1 MPPTNDADQDI
12 FEIARHI
19 ASPEVRKGYLDQA
32 CGSDAAQRQRIVE
45 LLQAIDEQDSF
56 LETPAV
62 ERDFPVTIDQAMSR
76 EKAGEQIGPYKLLQQ
91 IGEGGMGKVWMAEQH
106 QPVRR
111 RVALKL
117 VKSGMDTRH
126 VLARFEA
133 ERQALSMMDHPNIA
147 KVLDAGTTESGR
159 PYFVM
164 ELVKGQA
171 ITEYCDER
179 HLTPRD
185 RLELFL
191 PVCHAIQHA
200 HQKGIIHRDIKPSNV
215 LVAEF
220 DGRPVAKVIDFGVAK
235 ALHQSLTEQTMFT
248 GLGQI
253 IGTLEYMSPEQA
265 RVNQLDIDTRSDVYS
280 LGVLL
285 YELLTGSTP
294 FDRKRLKE
302 AALDELL
309 RIIREE
315 EAPRPSIKLS
325 TSQTL
330 PSIAANRNT
339 EPARL
344 STLVRGELDWIV
356 MKALEKDRN
365 RRYETAN
372 GFAMDIQRYLSD
384 EAVLACPPST
394 VYRFRKFARK
404 NKALLATSALVSAAL
419 VLGLIGT
426 TWQSVRATRAEQL
439 ARANAEQAVA
449 SQQEALAERDE
460 KELARREALS
470 ERDAKEIA
478 RREAEES
485 FLRSRQVVDE
495 FFTLVSENDLFEIPG
510 MQPVRIELLERAR
523 KYYEEMKLSH
533 PDDPDI
539 LTGTAVALLRLAF
552 CYHDNARNDETLRYM
567 IKGLDEVD
575 QLLER
580 FPEHHTAHRN
590 LAGSW
595 RGMNRIQA
603 NTSPPSDLAL
613 ARDTLNRFIEVWE
626 KLWQQN
632 PEQCEFLSDL
642 ALTYDLKGQ
651 LMEATTTL
659 TGSGT
664 LQGHLPWLAKSLAA
678 WQALVKERPDYP
690 FYHEQLILFQAKYA
704 SQLSTGGLGEE
715 GKHLS
720 DQFPVMLESA
730 TRKFPELK
738 GKLVQLVRGEIKR
751 TGNQHLAEGDLA
763 AAAEAFLRSIDLL
776 NETADQNWGI
786 KDFGEQQ
793 IQTLER
799 LLPFVNGLVSPD
811 QFNAR
816 LEIVRQICKARAQAW
831 PNVFSMR
838 REAIKILVFSAHHVQ
853 DDKSKENSQQFIQEA
868 FELIADYEFPSVD
881 SQIGRDE
888 RLELGHLFLYA
899 IPDYFA
905 SIGDDANRRRA
916 LQKSVKLFREL
927 AQERF
932 PDHARFWLLLGE
944 AYLRLGEQNEA
955 LEVYSR
961 VNELNPRNLWGWIHH
976 GNLQWELGNRNETF
990 ETYSR
995 AIEQLTQ
1002 QQDKAL
1008 ALGHR
1013 GFRYNML
1020 RQFDQAFDDF
1030 NLALEL
1036 NPNDWLALH
1045 WRGDAYR
1052 ETGRHAQAIEDYKK
1066 SLELNPLHLWG
1077 WIHLGTCQWE
1087 LGRRTDTLETYSRA
1101 IERLPD
1107 QPEAWIHRGLRHCQL
1122 KQFDQA
1128 ISDCNR
1134 AIELN
1139 PQNSWYW
1146 HVRGDAHRGLDRHA
1160 EAIADY
1166 TETIRIDP
1174 NSGEGHR
1181 LWSWINR
1188 GRSKLALGQVEL
1200 ALDDLEKASL
1210 LNPDKTSHAEAEVQL
1225 TLGEIAMRQGRSEE
1239 SIAHFDR
1246 SIAITPNA
1254 GYRYKRRAVACFHAS
1269 RFDDALADLRTAR
1282 QLDPND
1288 LSTLTWIA
1296 PNLLAACPSDDFKT
1310 GLLELAEKAV
1320 EKNPAARIHRAVIA
1334 VNLGL
1339 FDKAREDMSVV
1350 AESDKATYY
1359 ELYQVALLNLI
1370 EPRDEVAYRAACQKM
1385 FEGYSQSTDPIEI
1398 SFVGWTCALLPNAL
1412 DDLKPVEELVRR
1424 TLDTHPNDAEL
1435 RRTLGAIQV
1444 RLGEF
1449 STAVEMLMPL
1459 VSLGETS
1466 SEARFSSAYPLYFLA
1481 LAQFGAEQTDE
1492 ARQTLD
1498 RALKSTE
1505 SELSQSQSPA
1515 WNRQLTLELLQKEAI
1530 ETIRSDG
1537 E

>member
-1 MPPTNDADQDI
+1 
-12 FEIARHI
+12 
-19 ASPEVRKGYLDQA
+19 
-32 CGSDAAQRQRIVE
+32 
-45 LLQAIDEQDSF
+45 
-56 LETPAV
+56 
-62 ERDFPVTIDQAMSR
+62 
-76 EKAGEQIGPYKLLQQ
+76 
-91 IGEGGMGKVWMAEQH
+91 
-106 QPVRR
+106 
-111 RVALKL
+111 
-117 VKSGMDTRH
+117 
-126 VLARFEA
+126 
-133 ERQALSMMDHPNIA
+133 
-147 KVLDAGTTESGR
+147 
-159 PYFVM
+159 
-164 ELVKGQA
+164 
-171 ITEYCDER
+171 
-179 HLTPRD
+179 
-185 RLELFL
+185 
-191 PVCHAIQHA
+191 
-200 HQKGIIHRDIKPSNV
+200 
-215 LVAEF
+215 
-220 DGRPVAKVIDFGVAK
+220 
-235 ALHQSLTEQTMFT
+235 
-248 GLGQI
+248 
-253 IGTLEYMSPEQA
+253 
-265 RVNQLDIDTRSDVYS
+265 
-280 LGVLL
+280 
-285 YELLTGSTP
+285 
-294 FDRKRLKE
+294 
-302 AALDELL
+302 
-309 RIIREE
+309 
-315 EAPRPSIKLS
+315 
-325 TSQTL
+325 
-330 PSIAANRNT
+330 
-339 EPARL
+339 
-344 STLVRGELDWIV
+344 
-356 MKALEKDRN
+356 
-365 RRYETAN
+365 
-372 GFAMDIQRYLSD
+372 
-384 EAVLACPPST
+384 
-394 VYRFRKFARK
+394 
-404 NKALLATSALVSAAL
+404 
-419 VLGLIGT
+419 
-426 TWQSVRATRAEQL
+426 
-439 ARANAEQAVA
+439 
-449 SQQEALAERDE
+449 
-460 KELARREALS
+460 
-470 ERDAKEIA
+470 
-478 RREAEES
+478 
-485 FLRSRQVVDE
+485 
-495 FFTLVSENDLFEIPG
+495 

-868 FELIADYEFPSVD
+868 FELIVDYEFPSVD

-976 GNLQWELGNRNETF
+976 GNLQWDLGQRAEAIASYTSATENLPHEAAAWAHRGLRYSQLRQFDQAIEDLSRGIELNPNDPGYWDWRGDAFRESGRHAQAIADYTKRIELNPQWIWSWIHMGTSQWELGNRNETF

-1310 GLLELAEKAV
+1310 GLLELADKAV
-1320 EKNPAARIHRAVIA
+1320 EKNPAARIHRAVIV

-1370 EPRDEVAYRAACQKM
+1370 EPRDEVAYRAA
-1385 FEGYSQSTDPIEI
+1385 
-1398 SFVGWTCALLPNAL
+1398 LPE
-1412 DDLKPVEELVRR
+1412 DV
-1424 TLDTHPNDAEL
+1424 
-1435 RRTLGAIQV
+1435 
-1444 RLGEF
+1444 
-1449 STAVEMLMPL
+1449 
-1459 VSLGETS
+1459 
-1466 SEARFSSAYPLYFLA
+1466 
-1481 LAQFGAEQTDE
+1481 
-1492 ARQTLD
+1492 
-1498 RALKSTE
+1498 
-1505 SELSQSQSPA
+1505 
-1515 WNRQLTLELLQKEAI
+1515 
-1530 ETIRSDG
+1530 
-1537 E
+1537 

>member
-1 MPPTNDADQDI
+1 MSPSNITDQAI

-19 ASPEVRKGYLDQA
+19 ATPDAREAYLDQA
-32 CGSDAAQRQRIVE
+32 CGSDSAQRHRIVE
-45 LLQAIDEQDSF
+45 LLQVLEEHESF
-56 LETPAV
+56 LESPAIQ
-62 ERDFPVTIDQAMSR
+62 RAIPITIDQPSLQM
-76 EKAGEQIGPYKLLQQ
+76 AGQQIGPYKLLQEL
-91 IGEGGMGKVWMAEQH
+91 GDGGMGTVWMAEQH
-106 QPVRR
+106 EPVRR

-117 VKSGMDTRH
+117 IKPGMDSRQ
-126 VLARFEA
+126 VLARFDA
-133 ERQALSMMDHPNIA
+133 ERHALSLMDHPNIA
-147 KVLDAGTTESGR
+147 KVLDAGTTGNGR

-164 ELVKGQA
+164 ELVKGLP
-171 ITEYCDER
+171 ITEYCDRHRLNTRER
-179 HLTPRD
+179 AD
-185 RLELFL
+185 LFMT
-191 PVCHAIQHA
+191 VCHAIQHA
-200 HQKGIIHRDIKPSNV
+200 HQKGVIHRDIKPSNV
-215 LVAEF
+215 LVAEY

-235 ALHQSLTEQTMFT
+235 ALNQTLTEQTMFT

-280 LGVLL
+280 LGILL
-285 YELLTGSTP
+285 YELLTGGTP

-315 EAPRPSIKLS
+315 EAPRPSVKLS

-404 NKALLATSALVSAAL
+404 NKTLFATSALVSAAL
-419 VLGLIGT
+419 ILGLIGT

-439 ARANAEQAVA
+439 ARANAERAIA
-449 SQQEALAERDE
+449 SQQEALAARDE

-539 LTGTAVALLRLAF
+539 LTGYAVALLRLAF
-552 CYHDNARNDETLRYM
+552 CYHDNARNDEMLRY
-567 IKGLDEVD
+567 IIQGLDEVE
-575 QLLER
+575 QLIER
-580 FPEHHTAHRN
+580 FPEKHSAHQS
-590 LAGSW
+590 LGGHW
-595 RGMNRIQA
+595 RGINRIQ
-603 NTSPPSDLAL
+603 TSTAPPSDFKLAS
-613 ARDTLNRFIEVWE
+613 DTLERFINLWE
-626 KLWQQN
+626 KLWMQN
-632 PEQCEFLSDL
+632 PSCPGFLSDL
-642 ALTYDLKGQ
+642 ALLYDLKGQ
-651 LMEATTTL
+651 LMDAITWR
-659 TGSGT
+659 TGIGA
-664 LQGHLPWLAKSLAA
+664 LQDPLPWYAKSLAA
-678 WQALVKERPDYP
+678 WRSLVEEKPNRP
-690 FYHEQLILFQAKYA
+690 FYQEQFLLFQKRYA
-704 SQLSTGGLGEE
+704 SLLSTRGFGEE
-715 GKHLS
+715 GRQLTE
-720 DQFPVMLESA
+720 QFPVLLRNA
-730 TRKFPELK
+730 TRKFPELRA
-738 GKLVQLVRGEIKR
+738 KLVHLVRGEINK
-751 TGNQHLAEGDLA
+751 TAKQYLTNGDSA
-763 AAAEAFLRSIDLL
+763 AAASAYLRSIDLL
-776 NETADQNWGI
+776 NEAAEPSMGI
-786 KDFGEQQ
+786 RDFGKYQMETLQQ
-793 IQTLER
+793 
-799 LLPFVNGLVSPD
+799 LLPFVNEAVAPD
-811 QFNAR
+811 QFESR
-816 LEIVRQICKARAQAW
+816 LDAVRQICLARARTW
-831 PNVFSMR
+831 PNNFKMCL
-838 REAIKILVFSAHHVQ
+838 EAIDTLIFFAQRAYVIGRHETAEES
-853 DDKSKENSQQFIQEA
+853 IQKA
-868 FELIADYEFPSVD
+868 FELIANYEFPSID
-881 SQIGRDE
+881 SQRGRDE
-888 RLELGHLFLYA
+888 RHELGLLYLHS
-899 IPDYFA
+899 IPDYFT
-905 SIGDDANRRRA
+905 SIGDDANRRQT
-916 LQKSVKLFREL
+916 LQKSVELFREL

-932 PDHARFWLLLGE
+932 QDHARFWPLMGE
-944 AYLRLGEQNEA
+944 AFLRLGERDQA
-955 LEVYSR
+955 LEVYKR
-961 VNELNPRNLWGWIHH
+961 AIQLNPHHLWSWIHL
-976 GNLQWELGNRNETF
+976 GNLQWDQGQRDEAISSYT
-990 ETYSR
+990 S
-995 AIEQLTQ
+995 AIENLPME
-1002 QQDKAL
+1002 A
-1008 ALGHR
+1008 AGWSHR
-1013 GFRYNML
+1013 GLRYSQL
-1020 RQFDQAFDDF
+1020 RQFDQAIED
-1030 NLALEL
+1030 LSRGIEL
-1036 NPNDWLALH
+1036 NDKDFAYWH

-1052 ETGRHAQAIEDYKK
+1052 ESGRYAEAIQDYTR

-1087 LGRRTDTLETYSRA
+1087 LGRRTDTLETHSRA
-1101 IERLPD
+1101 IERLPN
-1107 QPEAWIHRGLRHCQL
+1107 QPDAWIHRGLRHCQL

-1146 HVRGDAHRGLDRHA
+1146 HVRGDAYRGLNRHA
-1160 EAIADY
+1160 EAISDY

-1174 NSGEGHR
+1174 NSGEGHS
-1181 LWSWINR
+1181 LWSLINR

-1225 TLGEIAMRQGRSEE
+1225 TLGEIAILQGRSEE
-1239 SIAHFDR
+1239 SIAHFDK

-1296 PNLLAACPSDDFKT
+1296 PNLLAACPSDDFKS
-1310 GLLELAEKAV
+1310 GLMELADKAV
-1320 EKNPAARIHRAVIA
+1320 EKNPAAKFHRADIA
-1334 VNLGL
+1334 ANLGL

-1350 AESDKATYY
+1350 AESDQATYY
-1359 ELYQVALLNLI
+1359 KLYQVALLNLN
-1370 EPRDEVAYRAACQKM
+1370 ETRNEVAYRAACQRM
-1385 FEGYSQSTDPIEI
+1385 FERYSGSTDPIEV
-1398 SFVGWTCALLPNAL
+1398 SFVGWTCALLPDAL
-1412 DDLKPVEELVRR
+1412 DDLNPIEELVQKS
-1424 TLDTHPNDAEL
+1424 LDAHPENPEL
-1435 RRTLGAIQV
+1435 RRALGAIQV

-1459 VSLGETS
+1459 ASLDEAS
-1466 SEARFSSAYPLYFLA
+1466 QEARFSSAYPLYFLA

-1505 SELSQSQSPA
+1505 SELNQNQSLA
-1515 WNRQLTLELLQKEAI
+1515 WNRKLTLELLRKEAT
-1530 ETIRSDG
+1530 ETIQG
-1537 E
+1537 EGR